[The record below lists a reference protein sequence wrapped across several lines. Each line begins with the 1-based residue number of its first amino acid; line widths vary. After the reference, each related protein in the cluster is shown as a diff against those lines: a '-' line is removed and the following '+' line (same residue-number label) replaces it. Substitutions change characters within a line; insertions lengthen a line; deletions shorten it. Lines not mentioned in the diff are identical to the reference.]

1 MIKIYDGTDMLLG
14 RLASNVAKAAL
25 LGDEVTVV
33 NCDKVIV
40 SGKKEQVF
48 ARYVQRQNRRGYPL
62 KSQKLP
68 RLSDRFVRRA
78 IRGMLPWKQ
87 ERGQSAFNRI
97 MCHIGLPEDF
107 SGKELITVK
116 EANMTKLPNAR
127 FITVKEIVIHLGG
140 KR

>member
-1 MIKIYDGTDMLLG
+1 MIIDGTHMLLG
-14 RLASNVAKAAL
+14 RLASKAAKASL
-25 LGDEVTVV
+25 LGDKVQVI
-33 NCDKVIV
+33 NCEKVIV

-78 IRGMLPWKQ
+78 IRGMVPWKQ
-87 ERGQSAFNRI
+87 ARGKEAYDRI
-97 MCHIGLPEDF
+97 MCHIGVPSELE
-107 SGKELITVK
+107 GKKAITI
-116 EANMTKLPNAR
+116 EGANADKLPTAK
-127 FITVKEIVIHLGG
+127 FVTVKEIVAHLGG